1 MKNSS
6 LFDNSTTDRE
16 NDPEPDV
23 SFVQPK
29 YVQKKLKKQE
39 ARRKGIIMGTAA
51 NSHRIKGAPEPDR
64 HLFIYRMGKETDD
77 DALRD
82 FGTCIRSLDCIS
94 KPQFKFK
101 SYKLTVPVS
110 QFKTLFTS
118 SKWPK
123 GIRVRKFIPPNSNR
137 YPVSS

>member
-1 MKNSS
+1 MGVTLSQVSKEVHSAVKNDVKPKDGTLLVKNSS
-6 LFDNSTTDRE
+6 LFDNSTTIRE

-64 HLFIYRMGKETDD
+64 HLFETDD

-82 FGTCIRSLDCIS
+82 
-94 KPQFKFK
+94 
-101 SYKLTVPVS
+101 
-110 QFKTLFTS
+110 
-118 SKWPK
+118 
-123 GIRVRKFIPPNSNR
+123 
-137 YPVSS
+137 